1 MSKTKKDAPALG
13 ADYSAKMKSS
23 YAEKVKTSVKIYS
36 KSDRRD
42 NHIVKN
48 MTEEA
53 QQKSQKG
60 SNCQGHCLCGAVS
73 FNITGDLRQVVNCH
87 CGQCLHTLGNYTGYS
102 AIEKNKIQFV
112 NDAGLKWYRSSNEA
126 RRGFCQECG
135 ASLFWER
142 LGASTISIAAGM
154 LDLAHGIKTIGHIYC
169 SDKPEY
175 YEIVDDLPKF
185 PQSSAVELEG
195 DNS

>member
-1 MSKTKKDAPALG
+1 MNSI
-13 ADYSAKMKSS
+13 
-23 YAEKVKTSVKIYS
+23 YAEKGKPSSKIYS
-36 KSDRRD
+36 KEDRRE
-42 NHIVKN
+42 NRVVEN
-48 MTEEA
+48 MSDEA
-53 QQKSQKG
+53 QQESQKE
-60 SNCQGHCLCGAVS
+60 STCDGHCLCGAVS
-73 FNITGDLRQVVNCH
+73 FKIIGNLRPVVNCH
-87 CGQCLHTLGNYTGYS
+87 CGQCLHTHGHYAAYT
-102 AIEKNKIQFV
+102 AVEKNKIKFV
-112 NDAGLKWYRSSNEA
+112 NDAGLKWFRSSNEA

>member
-1 MSKTKKDAPALG
+1 M
-13 ADYSAKMKSS
+13 
-23 YAEKVKTSVKIYS
+23 V
-36 KSDRRD
+36 
-42 NHIVKN
+42 
-48 MTEEA
+48 
-53 QQKSQKG
+53 
-60 SNCQGHCLCGAVS
+60 
-73 FNITGDLRQVVNCH
+73 
-87 CGQCLHTLGNYTGYS
+87 
-102 AIEKNKIQFV
+102 EKNKIQFV

-154 LDLAHGIKTIGHIYC
+154 FDLAHGIKTIGHIYF

-185 PQSSAVELEG
+185 PQSSAGDLES